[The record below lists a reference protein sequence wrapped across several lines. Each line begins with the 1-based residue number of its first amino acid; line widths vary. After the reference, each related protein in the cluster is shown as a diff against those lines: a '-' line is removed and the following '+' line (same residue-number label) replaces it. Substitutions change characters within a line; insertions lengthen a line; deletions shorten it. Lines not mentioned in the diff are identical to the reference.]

1 MGITRRLLKA
11 AVQSVY
17 TKTMDKVGSK
27 VVAGMTDTSSDAPN
41 AYYTPKR
48 NLYESM
54 VEQEEAKKSSSR
66 PAAVEPAPKS

>member
-11 AVQSVY
+11 AVQSAY

-48 NLYESM
+48 NVYEKL
-54 VEQEEAKKSSSR
+54 VEEEANNAADEAEDKKS
-66 PAAVEPAPKS
+66 

>member
-11 AVQSVY
+11 VVQSAY

-27 VVAGMTDTSSDAPN
+27 IVAGMTDTSSDAPN

-54 VEQEEAKKSSSR
+54 VDEEDKEAQPDDS
-66 PAAVEPAPKS
+66 

>member
-11 AVQSVY
+11 AVQSIY
-17 TKTMDKVGSK
+17 TKTMDRVGSK
-27 VVAGMTDTSSDAPN
+27 MVAGMTDTSSDAPN

-54 VEQEEAKKSSSR
+54 VAEEEARSAEADSADKKKS
-66 PAAVEPAPKS
+66 

>member
-17 TKTMDKVGSK
+17 TKTMDRVGSK

-48 NLYESM
+48 NLYASM
-54 VEQEEAKKSSSR
+54 VEQEEGKKETSK
-66 PAAVEPAPKS
+66 PGAGEPTP

>member
-11 AVQSVY
+11 AVQSAY

-48 NLYESM
+48 NLYEKL
-54 VEQEEAKKSSSR
+54 VEEESKQSDEETSSKKS
-66 PAAVEPAPKS
+66 

>member
-1 MGITRRLLKA
+1 MGIKRRMLRA
-11 AVQSVY
+11 AVQSAY
-17 TKTMDKVGSK
+17 TKAMDKVGSR

-54 VEQEEAKKSSSR
+54 VEEEEEEEKQEEKQEENS
-66 PAAVEPAPKS
+66 